1 MVAAEIQSDTMS
13 DSELVAM
20 WNTACAK
27 DARGKRNALKTT
39 ASEHDLQVACVRLFR
54 LKYREYAEMLFA
66 IPNGGKR
73 NAIVAKKL
81 KAEGVLAGVPD
92 LFFAVPI
99 GKYHGMFMELK
110 NGKSN
115 NLTENQKRM
124 MYKLSMFGYKTAVIR
139 SIEDFEKNMKEYLCM

>member
-1 MVAAEIQSDTMS
+1 MTDAELLALWDK
-13 DSELVAM
+13 A
-20 WNTACAK
+20 NNK
-27 DARGKRNALKTT
+27 DARAKRNARKTA

-92 LFFAVPI
+92 LFLAVPN
-99 GKYHGMFMELK
+99 GKYHGLFIELK

-124 MYKLSMFGYKTAVIR
+124 MYKLQMHGYKTVVIR
-139 SIEDFEKNMKEYLCM
+139 SIEEFEKIIEEYLEM